1 MGLITNSNGL
11 LSEKSKIAGL
21 KKLHFITDEHINLTP
36 RSRMTVK
43 LAAQVSIFVSNLKY
57 D

>member
-1 MGLITNSNGL
+1 MGLITHSNGL

-43 LAAQVSIFVSNLKY
+43 LAAQVSIFVSNLKC